1 MSVSFTNLTTE
12 ELRSGFLLH
21 SLFLKTAYFNRQL
34 RVVLD
39 GNCSQECLI
48 NPGFPHGLILDP
60 AILECF
66 PAINK

>member
-12 ELRSGFLLH
+12 ELRFLLH

-39 GNCSQECLI
+39 GNCSQECPI
-48 NPGFPHGLILDP
+48 NAGFPHGLILDP
-60 AILECF
+60 AIRECF